1 MPCRLEYCSVVIE
14 IGGIMGYC
22 EICGREVKHKNELK
36 KCDEC
41 GRVYCFNCESI
52 YYGNMCDECK

>member
-1 MPCRLEYCSVVIE
+1 
-14 IGGIMGYC
+14 MGYC